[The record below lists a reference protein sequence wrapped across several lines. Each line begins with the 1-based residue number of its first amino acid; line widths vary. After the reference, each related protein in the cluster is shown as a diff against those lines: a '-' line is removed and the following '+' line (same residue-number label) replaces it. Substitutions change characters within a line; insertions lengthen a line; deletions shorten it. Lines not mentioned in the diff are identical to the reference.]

1 MGVDFVQWLIEN
13 LGSIVVVLVLIA
25 IVSAIIVHMIRQKRP
40 GRGGCGWG
48 CDGCANSGY
57 CHPRK

>member
-25 IVSAIIVHMIRQKRP
+25 IVSDIIVHMIRQKRS
-40 GRGGCGWG
+40 GKGGCGCG

>member
-1 MGVDFVQWLIEN
+1 MQWLIEN
-13 LGSIVVVLVLIA
+13 LGSIVVVLVLTA
-25 IVSAIIVHMIRQKRP
+25 IVSAIIVHMIRQKRS
-40 GRGGCGWG
+40 GKGGCGCG